1 MADLWRAAGNQFFD
15 SSGNP
20 LNGGKFRFYDAG
32 TTNARTVYQDDDAL
46 TAWTQPITLDSAGR
60 LTASIYIPTGDFK
73 ENLTDSSDVSIYTED
88 NIPGAI
94 TIPDSDYAR
103 PQTPVISKAA
113 NYTVAAADLGSF
125 FVLDSTG
132 GDFTLTLLSAITA
145 GDGSVVIVQ
154 QVGSGNKA
162 TVATTGGQTI
172 NGASTVAL
180 TRQYS
185 AIVLTSDGAN
195 WTGVLTDDPYG
206 VLAKTT
212 TYTLTLADYGKM
224 IDADASGGAWTLTLP
239 TVASAGDGFYFHA
252 KKTDSSAN
260 AVTIDGDS
268 AETIDGAT
276 TALLSDQYEAA
287 TIRCDGSAWHIESK
301 RTVLATV
308 AQSGAG
314 TKTTVAVTPAG
325 LFPAEAD
332 VASATTT
339 NIGAA
344 TTSKVRVTGT
354 TTITAF
360 DTVAAGITRT
370 GRFAGALTLTHNG
383 TSLILPGG
391 ANITTAAG
399 DTFEAVS
406 LGSGNW
412 LVYFYVKASGLSVI
426 ETGTDYQVFTS
437 DDTWT
442 KPSNPSTDSRTFVEV
457 WGGGGGGGSN
467 SGAGGGGGGGYNQA
481 WFLTSDLGATE
492 TITVGAGGAVDTTGG
507 DSSFGSSVLAYGG
520 GKGENANQGNGGG
533 GGGQTSAGGDGTAGG
548 GGVGGFPRRSGGRDA
563 ETLGTGIG
571 NSGGGGGHGS
581 NGSSSGNGGE
591 GSAFGGGGGAGGQ
604 TSSATAIGGGS
615 VYGGG
620 GGGAIGTGSEEYGGG
635 SVYGGDGG
643 AKNVAGTAPA
653 GGGGRNAAG
662 GVGEIRVTVFP

>member
-370 GRFAGALTLTHNG
+370 GRFAAALTLTHNG

-391 ANITTAAG
+391 ANITTAAA

-426 ETGTDYQVFTS
+426 ETGPDYQAFTS

-442 KPSNPSTDSRTFVEV
+442 KPSNPSTNSRTFVQV
-457 WGGGGGGGSN
+457 WGGGGGGGAHSN
-467 SGAGGGGGGGYNQA
+467 GGGGGGGAYNEG
-481 WFLTSDLGATE
+481 WFLTSALSATE
-492 TITVGAGGAVDTTGG
+492 TVTVGPAGAISGAGG
-507 DSSFGSSVLAYGG
+507 DSSFGAHVLAYGG
-520 GKGENANQGNGGG
+520 GLGENASSGGG
-533 GGGQTSAGGDGTAGG
+533 GGGGGTTSAGGNGASGAGGNGGGPEKLGAANGGQALGGGTGNTGG
-548 GGVGGFPRRSGGRDA
+548 GGSDGGNTER
-563 ETLGTGIG
+563 
-571 NSGGGGGHGS
+571 
-581 NGSSSGNGGE
+581 NGGY
-591 GSAFGGGGGAGGQ
+591 GNYFGGGGG
-604 TSSATAIGGGS
+604 GGGS
-615 VYGGG
+615 NTGATTDGGGAIYGGG
-620 GGGAIGTGSEEYGGG
+620 GGGGGTTSSENDGGISIHG
-635 SVYGGDGG
+635 GNGGDE
-643 AKNVAGTAPA
+643 NSAGTAPG
-653 GGGGRNAAG
+653 GGGGRNSIG
-662 GVGEIRVTVFP
+662 GVGEIRVTVFL